1 MTNRIEQLETIQV
14 EAKELFRKK
23 NADYGDAF
31 ATYGSIGVLVRI
43 GDKIQRL
50 QSINSR
56 GITLVDDEKLRDTLI
71 DLHNYSAMCI
81 MLLDENNK
89 RKSSIKLWNIT
100 GDSGTK
106 YIRETYVDD
115 IGKTVNTCSC
125 PSFMY
130 CKRSHKTCKHIQNET
145 NDNVTNDNVTND
157 NETNDK
163 RWYINGDN
171 NTQYI
176 RETYVDDNGKTVN
189 TCSCPSYLYCNEVT
203 KTCKHIKREIS

>member
-1 MTNRIEQLETIQV
+1 MTNRIEQLETIQN

-23 NADYGDAF
+23 NTDYGDAF

-71 DLHNYSAMCI
+71 DLHNYSAMSI
-81 MLLDENNK
+81 MLLDENRNIK
-89 RKSSIKLWNIT
+89 KTNETNEKKSSIKVWNIT
-100 GDSGTK
+100 GDSGNK

-115 IGKTVNTCSC
+115 IGETVNTCSC
-125 PSFMY
+125 PSFIY
-130 CKRSHKTCKHIQNET
+130 CKKSHKTCKHIDNEK
-145 NDNVTNDNVTND
+145 NN

-176 RETYVDDNGKTVN
+176 RETYVDDNGKTIN
-189 TCSCPSYLYCNEVT
+189 TCSCPSYIYCNKVT
-203 KTCKHIKREIS
+203 KICKHIKRKN